1 LDSKLKSEAVA
12 LVLLLL
18 AFPAIGFGT
27 THDITVLWL
36 AGLVG
41 LVVGGAL
48 PIWTRYMAH
57 STTAPTD
64 PPIDLEDRPSS

>member
-1 LDSKLKSEAVA
+1 LDSKLKSAAVA

-48 PIWTRYMAH
+48 PIWARYMAH
-57 STTAPTD
+57 STDAPRD
-64 PPIDLEDRPSS
+64 RGMELDDLPPS